1 MPHKHVNR
9 CCWFCAQILL
19 PEDWSLMLT
28 ATLFCIELPPGPLSH
43 HFPKPLTS
51 GQWPIPC
58 LYSTV
63 AAPDLPMDQAKAIAR
78 GDHILVQISYSALF
92 CFSYS
97 FIKKSH
103 SQETLPHTAS
113 EEPPE
118 DNLVPSNLQCYLSSP
133 ESKSW
138 RQLFTENGQRCPETC
153 TEAVWSSSGLCPSPT
168 QPPGLGLWLAHR
180 TSGHTAHGWAGRVA
194 GPLVLH
200 IDSYLLALFKLWM
213 RLFTFLKS
221 AA

>member
-113 EEPPE
+113 GEPPE

-138 RQLFTENGQRCPETC
+138 RQLFTENGHR
-153 TEAVWSSSGLCPSPT
+153 AVKTRRGALRLARRQSGPRRVSVRHPHSLQAWVCD
-168 QPPGLGLWLAHR
+168 WL
-180 TSGHTAHGWAGRVA
+180 TGPVGTLLMDGQEGW
-194 GPLVLH
+194 LVP
-200 IDSYLLALFKLWM
+200 
-213 RLFTFLKS
+213 
-221 AA
+221 

>member
-1 MPHKHVNR
+1 MLHKHVNR

-51 GQWPIPC
+51 GWWPIPC
-58 LYSTV
+58 LCSTV
-63 AAPDLPMDQAKAIAR
+63 AAPDLPMDQAKAIPR

-113 EEPPE
+113 GEPPE

-133 ESKSW
+133 ESKLW
-138 RQLFTENGQRCPETC
+138 RQLFTENGHRAVKTC
-153 TEAVWSSSGLCPSPT
+153 RGALRLARRQSGPRRVSVCHPHCLQARVCD
-168 QPPGLGLWLAHR
+168 WL
-180 TSGHTAHGWAGRVA
+180 TGPVGTLLMDGQEGW
-194 GPLVLH
+194 LVPQFCT
-200 IDSYLLALFKLWM
+200 LALIY
-213 RLFTFLKS
+213 
-221 AA
+221 